1 MAVDTVAPVAVRS
14 LRQTLAA
21 YRAGGGDP
29 TTRLTDLS
37 FLHATYTPD
46 GPATISLRWS
56 RDPAPVDSCGLVA
69 EAWGPGRDWMLGAVD
84 DLTGAGDRP
93 SEVMLQFDAAPLAV
107 SRALRDTRTI
117 HIGASRNLYHALLPT
132 VIAQRI
138 TGHEAMRQW
147 RRLCRALGTSAP
159 GPSEIVGDLLL
170 PPSPEALRS
179 RPAWW
184 FHPLG
189 IEAKRARALT
199 EVARHHDKF
208 WGWAAAGSATAATKL
223 RLIPG
228 LGPWTVGSVLGPA
241 LGDPDAVPVGDFHF
255 PHIVAWNLAG
265 EARATDDRMLELL
278 EPYHGQRGRV
288 LRALV
293 RTGQGAP
300 AFGPRRRTLAIQ
312 HL

>member
-1 MAVDTVAPVAVRS
+1 MAVRS

-21 YRAGGGDP
+21 YRAGAFDP
-29 TTRLTDLS
+29 TTRLTDHS
-37 FLHATYTPD
+37 FLHATHTPD
-46 GPATISLRWS
+46 GPATVWLRWAG
-56 RDPAPVDSCGLVA
+56 DPAPVDACGLVA
-69 EAWGPGRDWMLGAVD
+69 DAWGPGGEWLLSTVD
-84 DLTGAGDRP
+84 SMTGVDDRP
-93 SEVMLQFDAAPLAV
+93 SDAIQRFDGAPPVVA
-107 SRALRDTRTI
+107 RALRDTRMV

-138 TGHEAMRQW
+138 TGQEALRQW
-147 RRLCRALGTSAP
+147 RRLCRALGAPAP
-159 GPSEIVGDLLL
+159 GPADIVGDLRL
-170 PPSPEALRS
+170 PPAPDALRA

-189 IEAKRARALT
+189 IEAKRARALS
-199 EVARHHDKF
+199 ELARHHEKF
-208 WGWAAAGSATAATKL
+208 WAWAGADPATAGSML

-228 LGPWTVGSVLGPA
+228 VGPWTVGSVLGPA

-265 EARATDDRMLELL
+265 EPRATDDRMLELL
-278 EPYHGQRGRV
+278 APYHGQRGRV
-288 LRALV
+288 LRGLI
-293 RTGQGAP
+293 RTGEGAP

>member
-1 MAVDTVAPVAVRS
+1 MIDTVAPVAVRS
-14 LRQTLAA
+14 LRQTLAT

-29 TTRLTDLS
+29 TTRLTDQS
-37 FLHATYTPD
+37 FLHATYTPE
-46 GPATISLRWS
+46 GPATLWLRWC
-56 RDPAPVDSCGLVA
+56 RDPAPVDDCGLVA
-69 EAWGPGRDWMLGAVD
+69 QAWGPGRDWLLSGIDA
-84 DLTGAGDRP
+84 LTGAGDQPCEAMQRFDGAP
-93 SEVMLQFDAAPLAV
+93 SAV
-107 SRALRDTRTI
+107 SRALRDTRMI

-138 TGHEAMRQW
+138 TGHEALRQW
-147 RRLCRALGTSAP
+147 RRLCRALGAPAP
-159 GPSEIVGDLLL
+159 GPGVIVGDLLL
-170 PPSPEALRS
+170 PPAPDTLRS
-179 RPAWW
+179 RPGWW

-199 EVARHHDKF
+199 EVARHHGKF
-208 WGWAAAGSATAATKL
+208 WEWTTAGTATAGPKL

-228 LGPWTVGSVLGPA
+228 VGPWTVGSVLGPA
-241 LGDPDAVPVGDFHF
+241 LGDPDAVPIGDFHY

-265 EARATDDRMLELL
+265 EPRATDARMLELL
-278 EPYHGQRGRV
+278 APYQGQRGRV

>member
-1 MAVDTVAPVAVRS
+1 VAVRS

-21 YRAGGGDP
+21 YRAGGFDP
-29 TTRLTDLS
+29 TTQLTDHS

-46 GPATISLRWS
+46 GPATLWLQWAN
-56 RDPAPVDSCGLVA
+56 DPAPVADCGLTA
-69 EAWGPGRDWMLGAVD
+69 RAWGPGSAWLLGMVD
-84 DLTGAGDRP
+84 SMTGSDDQP
-93 SEVMLQFDAAPLAV
+93 SQATQRFVGSPPVVA
-107 SRALRDTRTI
+107 RALRETRMV

-132 VIAQRI
+132 IIAQRI
-138 TGHEAMRQW
+138 TAHEALRQW
-147 RRLCRALGTSAP
+147 RRLCRALGAPAP
-159 GPSEIVGDLLL
+159 GPAEIVGNLLL
-170 PPSPEALRS
+170 PPSPAVLRG

-189 IEAKRARALT
+189 IEAKRARALI
-199 EVARHHDKF
+199 EVARHQDKY
-208 WGWAAAGSATAATKL
+208 WTWADSDPATAGSMV

-228 LGPWTVGSVLGPA
+228 VGPWTVGSVLGPA
-241 LGDPDAVPVGDFHF
+241 LGDADAVPVGDFHF

-278 EPYHGQRGRV
+278 APYEGQRGRV

-312 HL
+312 SL